1 MKHKTTRAERKNYI
15 AYALPRLGDQDLAY
29 IEAITTRLTEIHE
42 TSPETQVSTG
52 KKTETIVQ
60 HNEGQ
65 EP

>member
-1 MKHKTTRAERKNYI
+1 MERKNYI
-15 AYALPRLGDQDLAY
+15 AYTLPKLGDQDQAY
-29 IEAITTRLTEIHE
+29 IEAITAQLAEEIHE
-42 TSPETQVSTG
+42 TSPETQVLTG